1 MWTSGSL
8 SHVVSGLRESTEYS
22 VQVRA
27 VNSDGDGGWSDAV
40 VQTTADHGNTR
51 ATATPAAL
59 GDDLPGTID
68 TFDDVDF
75 FSFTIDATTG
85 TTDVWLYTTGDTNTH
100 GYLYNSSGTELR
112 ASLTTAA
119 TRTTT

>member
-1 MWTSGSL
+1 MWTEGSL
-8 SHVVSGLRESTEYS
+8 SYVVSGLKESTGYA

-27 VNSDGDGGWSDAV
+27 VNSDGDGGWSDPPI
-40 VQTTADHGNTR
+40 VQTTTDHGNTQ

-68 TFDDVDF
+68 TPDDVDF

-85 TTDVWLYTTGDTNTH
+85 TTDVWLYTTGDTNTR
-100 GYLYNSSGTELR
+100 GYLYNSSGTPAGRE
-112 ASLTTAA
+112 
-119 TRTTT
+119 